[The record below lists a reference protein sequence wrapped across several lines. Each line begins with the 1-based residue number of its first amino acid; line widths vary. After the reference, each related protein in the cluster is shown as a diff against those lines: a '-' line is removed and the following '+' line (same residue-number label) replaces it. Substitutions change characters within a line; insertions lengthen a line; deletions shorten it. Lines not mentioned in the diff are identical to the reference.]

1 MTSGMPR
8 SQELKRLDGKV
19 ALVTGAG
26 RRTGLGEA
34 ICQRLASEGAKVIV
48 TDLGFPA
55 ADLPADRIGT
65 RSELDEVVARIRDA
79 GGEATAFVL
88 DVRNETQVQEAVAFA
103 KSTYGGLDILVN
115 NAGVGYLMAPF
126 TEMPLERW
134 DLVIGVNLTGAF
146 LCSKHA
152 AQAMIEQGRGGRII
166 NIASVAAKSGS
177 MYLSAYAA
185 SKHGL
190 IGFTRS
196 AALELGR
203 HKITVNAICPNH
215 VTTGLGS
222 VQNALRAEQRG
233 QSIDEYLVE
242 MRSRIPLARVG
253 LAEDTAKACVF
264 LCSSEADYITAEAMN
279 VSGGQEVH

>member
-1 MTSGMPR
+1 MSDARPF
-8 SQELKRLDGKV
+8 
-19 ALVTGAG
+19 ALVTGASRG
-26 RRTGLGEA
+26 IGAAIARALAARGCRVAVHCNNRRDLAEGVRKGLPGDGHQVIAANLSTEDGVDRAWGEA
-34 ICQRLASEGAKVIV
+34 LSSFG
-48 TDLGFPA
+48 
-55 ADLPADRIGT
+55 RI
-65 RSELDEVVARIRDA
+65 
-79 GGEATAFVL
+79 
-88 DVRNETQVQEAVAFA
+88 
-103 KSTYGGLDILVN
+103 DILVN

-134 DLVIGVNLTGAF
+134 DLVLGVNLTGAF
-146 LCSKHA
+146 LCSKYA

-185 SKHGL
+185 SKHGM

-233 QSIDEYLVE
+233 QTIEEYLAE
-242 MRSRIPLARVG
+242 MRSRIPLGRVG
-253 LAEDTAKACVF
+253 LAEDTAKACAF

-279 VSGGQEVH
+279 VSGGQEMH